1 MAITMGCHSKKV
13 TVIFVIC
20 VCSLYGIPAHVHLQ
34 SMNTNRQGVHLL
46 EVPSLELMQDN
57 I

>member
-1 MAITMGCHSKKV
+1 MAITMGCHSKNV
-13 TVIFVIC
+13 TVIFVLY
-20 VCSLYGIPAHVHLQ
+20 VYSLYDITAHVHLQ

-46 EVPSLELMQDN
+46 EVPSPGLMQDN